1 MLSFLKYLTEAAK
14 KNKNAATKIKFGDA
28 TGKMFEIL
36 KGRFHNGGQEFPDS
50 YRVEG
55 KTPEEIYRK
64 TAATSFGPDYE
75 NHPIHNNM
83 AAAANT
89 SAEMTERWVTGRHHH
104 DRTKGFNRFA
114 WTSQPAD
121 PTQFLGSKPKKAV
134 GDNMAELS
142 HGGNHAFSEK
152 VTDIGSKVN
161 YANPGVKSFEE
172 STGVKLSQYNQAHA
186 DMLEKHGIVGEEGKQ
201 TLKNWMGENPDY
213 TPTKQESAKAAEIEK
228 SYTERNKNYGRDM
241 RAAYNRMSAQDK
253 KDGGSRLRNAI
264 FSMVTPST
272 ETPTTVTHTEL
283 NSDGSHHRT
292 RVFDLHDHIN
302 QYLDHFQDLHIKPS
316 DEDPASVTIHGVH
329 KKTGKVMAVAR
340 MSIYGRKHQI
350 SPRGA
355 VVLPSENHKDV
366 KYHGELDTAG
376 EHGDDMSKHA
386 LPEGATRMR
395 PAQYI
400 SAPPLVKKK
409 TRTLKA
415 PSVVDVSP
423 KAKQIRPKISATS
436 STPSLSSTT
445 PTPSG
450 GFGQHRG
457 LPKHYQAYK
466 DDTIGGH
473 TDLAS

>member
-1 MLSFLKYLTEAAK
+1 MLSFTTYLTEAAK
-14 KNKNAATKIKFGDA
+14 KAKTAAAKIKFGDS

-64 TAATSFGPDYE
+64 TAQTSFGDDYQK
-75 NHPIHNNM
+75 NPIHNNM
-83 AAAANT
+83 ENAANV
-89 SAEMTERWVTGRHHH
+89 SAEMTERWAAGKHHH
-104 DRTKGFNRFA
+104 DRKKGFNRFA

-121 PTQFLGSKPKKAV
+121 PEQFLGSKPKKAV

-161 YANPGVKSFEE
+161 YANPGVRTFEE
-172 STGVKLSQYNQAHA
+172 STGTKLSQHNQKHA
-186 DMLEKHGIVGEEGKQ
+186 DVLAKHGISGAEGKA
-201 TLKNWMGENPDY
+201 TLKKWMGEDPQH
-213 TPTKQESAKAAEIEK
+213 TPTPDEQKKAAEIEQ
-228 SYTERNKNYGRDM
+228 SYTERNRNYGRDM
-241 RAAYNRMSAQDK
+241 RGAYNKMSAEDK

-264 FSMVTPST
+264 FNLVTPST

-283 NSDGSHHRT
+283 NPDGSHHRT

-302 QYLDHFQDLHIKPS
+302 QYLNHFNDLHIKPS

-329 KKTGKVMAVAR
+329 KKTGKTMAVAR
-340 MSIYGRKHQI
+340 MAIYGRKHQI
-350 SPRGA
+350 SPRGS

-376 EHGDDMSKHA
+376 EHGTDMAEHA
-386 LPEGATRMR
+386 LPSNFQR
-395 PAQYI
+395 PRSAQHV
-400 SAPPLVKKK
+400 SAPPIVKKK
-409 TRTLKA
+409 KLSDMPKPAVATARKVKKEVAA
-415 PSVVDVSP
+415 PAPQVQQPV
-423 KAKQIRPKISATS
+423 ATQKVL
-436 STPSLSSTT
+436 PTT
-445 PTPSG
+445 PTPAG

-457 LPKHYQAYK
+457 VSYREH
-466 DDTIGGH
+466 TSGEHGGMVF
-473 TDLAS
+473 